1 MVLLGFT
8 GPRYFYMGI
17 YVRPA
22 VKVSLWIYASVR
34 GNKIQP
40 AFGVRCMNLE
50 RSKEK
55 MCLE

>member
-1 MVLLGFT
+1 MLEFT
-8 GPRYFYMGI
+8 GPRYFYTRL
-17 YVRPA
+17 YVCPA

-50 RSKEK
+50 MSKGK
-55 MCLE
+55 VCLE